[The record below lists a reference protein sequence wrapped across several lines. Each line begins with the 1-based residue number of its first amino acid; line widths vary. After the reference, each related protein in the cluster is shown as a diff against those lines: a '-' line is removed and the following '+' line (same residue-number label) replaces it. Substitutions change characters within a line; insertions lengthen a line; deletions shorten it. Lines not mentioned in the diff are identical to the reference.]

1 MMCYDNIEQG
11 KFCVIGKRSVDQIK
25 RQTLFDCKKKEA
37 ISLLFFGIFD
47 IQACNTTSPVFIVA
61 GTSITR

>member
-1 MMCYDNIEQG
+1 MMISNKEN
-11 KFCVIGKRSVDQIK
+11 FALSENALSIK
-25 RQTLFDCKKKEA
+25 YKYQTLFDCKKKEA
-37 ISLLFFGIFD
+37 ISLLFSGIFD